1 MERVCSAVDVGSNT
15 VRMLIQRITSEG
27 AEELLRTQR
36 ITRLAGGMMR
46 TGLLRREGMEET
58 LRVLKEYASLMRLH
72 RAEGRII
79 FGTSAL
85 REARNS
91 RELINRVYEETGLT
105 VRVLSEEEEGVFT
118 FRGVTRSM
126 DVPTCLI
133 IDVGGGSTEFI
144 LSVEGEVRCLRS
156 IPIGVVKLAEEF
168 IPSDPPSPLE
178 LEALQKELESILRP
192 LLRDLLRDCPEEGP
206 LLVGTG
212 GTATTLAAI
221 DLGLEAYRRERVHR
235 HTLSLERLREI
246 FNRLSRFPL
255 AEREGIRGLE
265 RKRADVIVPG
275 AALTIAVMEASAAD
289 TLTVSDAGILEGA
302 LISLAES

>member
-58 LRVLKEYASLMRLH
+58 LRVLKEYASLMRRH

-178 LEALQKELESILRP
+178 LEALQKELGSILRP

-302 LISLAES
+302 LISLAAS